1 MSRSDKSRSKKSRNR
16 TRRSRKSRSSLKRA
30 RIILK
35 AVLGSVSCGGGCR
48 FFLRVNLKM
57 KRLKQK
63 QHQMTETYDKQ
74 HTTKN

>member
-1 MSRSDKSRSKKSRNR
+1 MSRSNKSRSTKSRNR

-35 AVLGSVSCGGGCR
+35 AVLGSGSCGRGCR
-48 FFLRVNLKM
+48 FFLRVNL

-63 QHQMTETYDKQ
+63 QHQMTETYDEQ
-74 HTTKN
+74 PTTKN